1 MILVA
6 KVPAPSTLFLVH
18 RAPWPPDRGD
28 RIRSW
33 HLFEALR
40 KLGPVHIAALADSEA
55 DATIARAKLEPLTA
69 STHIAVRRTSRVT
82 AMALALLHHQPASL
96 PLFADAGLAAHVR
109 ALIAG
114 GGIDR
119 IVAFS
124 SQMAQYVPDDCHLPF
139 VMDFVDV
146 DSAKFSAY
154 AADDKPGPMR
164 WVHAR
169 EGRRLAAFEK
179 SVARAADLCLFVSDA
194 EAALFRA
201 RTGLDDRRVRALEN
215 GIDLDRFSPDGD
227 WQPLSEAERGNGPLA
242 VFTGQMDYRPNIE
255 AVTYFARNTLPLL
268 QKAETTARFAI
279 VGRAPT
285 PEVRALAAIP
295 GVTVTGEVPDT
306 RPWLAAASAVA
317 APLAVARGVQNKLLE
332 AMAMARAVVASPS
345 AAQGIDA
352 TDGTHLLVADG
363 AVATAEAVT
372 TLMHDPQRG
381 DAIGRA
387 ARQRMVDRYN
397 WDATLAPLAQFLP
410 GTGWGTMRSMVEG
423 QVRRSATVRNNAVP
437 LHHPAGGPPPPAEE
451 DS

>member
-1 MILVA
+1 MS
-6 KVPAPSTLFLVH
+6 APSTLFLVH

-55 DATIARAKLEPLTA
+55 EAVTARAKLEPLAAGTR
-69 STHIAVRRTSRVT
+69 IAVRRTGRVK
-82 AMALALLHHQPASL
+82 AMATALLHHQPASL

-109 ALIAG
+109 TLIASG
-114 GGIDR
+114 QIDR

-124 SQMAQYVPDDCHLPF
+124 SQMAQYVPDDCYLPF

-146 DSAKFSAY
+146 DSAKFEAY
-154 AADDKPGPMR
+154 AAEDKPGPMR
-164 WVHAR
+164 LVHAR
-169 EGRRLAAFEK
+169 EGRRLAAYEK
-179 SVARAADLCLFVSDA
+179 SVARAADTCLFVSEA

-201 RTGLDDRRVRALEN
+201 STGLDAAHVRALEN

-227 WQPLSEAERGNGPLA
+227 WQPLSATERGTGQLA

-255 AVTYFARNTLPLL
+255 AVTDFARNTFPLL
-268 QKAETTARFAI
+268 QKTEPAARFAI

-306 RPWLAAASAVA
+306 RPWLAAASAVV

-332 AMAMARAVVASPS
+332 AMAMARPVVASPS

-363 AVATAEAVT
+363 PAATAEAVA
-372 TLMHDPQRG
+372 TLMHDPHR
-381 DAIGRA
+381 AETIGQV
-387 ARQRMVDRYN
+387 ARQRMVDRYS
-397 WDATLAPLAQFLP
+397 WEATLAPLADIL
-410 GTGWGTMRSMVEG
+410 GAKS
-423 QVRRSATVRNNAVP
+423 
-437 LHHPAGGPPPPAEE
+437 
-451 DS
+451 